1 LENIRIFGEFMNIG
15 VGMDIRSEDGY
26 WRKNRYGRIDK
37 YWKKYGYQRI
47 DGYLKKRWIA
57 GLRIWIFGE
66 KMDILE
72 MMDIEPKDRY
82 FQGYNAR
89 KFISELYAS
98 FVLQCT
104 VSGRYCKHK
113 SDVTV

>member
-1 LENIRIFGEFMNIG
+1 MENIRIFGEFMNIG

-47 DGYLKKRWIA
+47 DGYLKKRWIV

-66 KMDILE
+66 QMDILE

-89 KFISELYAS
+89 KFISEVYAS

-104 VSGRYCKHK
+104 VSGR
-113 SDVTV
+113 